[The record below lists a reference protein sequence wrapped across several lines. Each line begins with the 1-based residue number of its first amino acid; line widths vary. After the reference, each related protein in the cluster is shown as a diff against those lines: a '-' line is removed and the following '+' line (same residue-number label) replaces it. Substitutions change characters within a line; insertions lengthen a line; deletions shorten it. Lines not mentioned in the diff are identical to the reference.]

1 MTSCNLPNITHYMY
15 TKFFII
21 NCKIVVLYLID
32 LIIHWQS
39 ASWMSSFIHHIR
51 FQSIMFI
58 LNGKSHRNLFVL
70 GMKMVLLFFSTLLW
84 NMTTWFNVVIFVS
97 CFQNFHV
104 MDKINM
110 ENIIVFSC
118 IFHGMVI
125 HFSHRNHFI
134 QVPYFFFKNVQKS
147 C

>member
-104 MDKINM
+104 MDKINISMLCM
-110 ENIIVFSC
+110 EIYLYFLAYFMLWWF
-118 IFHGMVI
+118 IFHIGI
-125 HFSHRNHFI
+125 ILYKSHT
-134 QVPYFFFKNVQKS
+134 FFF
-147 C
+147 